1 MSNPK
6 SLPRS
11 GEIGTIRIPFA
22 PVAQWIEHIGSND
35 VVGGS
40 NPSRRTISLLYD

>member
-1 MSNPK
+1 MSITE
-6 SLPRS
+6 SLPRN
-11 GEIGTIRIPFA
+11 GGIGTIRILFA

-40 NPSRRTISLLYD
+40 NPSRRTVS